1 MSHHHVTSSTG
12 KKRSRLQ
19 RADDSDEEG
28 PAAGDEAAAENQ
40 EVSGETGAVGRGRTG
55 AGCVQHYMSSG
66 VPGPP
71 LGSSYVTWVTSNSQ
85 LLVLGSTIT
94 T

>member
-1 MSHHHVTSSTG
+1 VTSSTG

-71 LGSSYVTWVTSNSQ
+71 PGLIICHVGYLELATA
-85 LLVLGSTIT
+85 STR
-94 T
+94 

>member
-1 MSHHHVTSSTG
+1 MTSSTG

-40 EVSGETGAVGRGRTG
+40 EVSGQTGAVGRGRTG

-71 LGSSYVTWVTSNSQ
+71 PGLIICHVGYLELATA
-85 LLVLGSTIT
+85 STR
-94 T
+94 

>member
-1 MSHHHVTSSTG
+1 MTSSTG

-28 PAAGDEAAAENQ
+28 PAAGDEATAENQ

-71 LGSSYVTWVTSNSQ
+71 PGLIICHVGYLELATA
-85 LLVLGSTIT
+85 STR
-94 T
+94 